1 MRKKNQLPHEAYGG
15 VEGSKYIPFISDR
28 TGIKE
33 MSIVTIII
41 GILLAILFGA
51 SNTYSGLLSGLTVAA
66 GIPGAILG
74 GGALALIAGKKNS
87 ILNNNIVQGMSAGGE
102 SVASG
107 MIFVL
112 PAVFIIGQDVTFLQG
127 VIAGIAGSI
136 LGLAISSIVH
146 NYLIVEEHGTLIYPE
161 SMAISETLVTTTGGG
176 DGIKIMGLG
185 FLIAGLVTAVSYQ
198 MFNLF
203 NNTFSL
209 EGSNIKWG
217 FDMEASPLLL
227 GIGFIVGMEV
237 SMAMFAGSVLAYFVV
252 IPAMGAFTVLA
263 DPTAT
268 VWNDPELLIR
278 EMTTADIRGSYA
290 KYIGAGTM
298 LAGGFIGA
306 IKLIPTIKSSL
317 AATFSGMKSS
327 GSDASDSKTSML
339 LTFVGIILVLVVS
352 AILSGSIAMA
362 AIAGI
367 LAIFFVI
374 IFSIVAGKMVGDI
387 GTSNLPV
394 SGMTIASLLII
405 TLTFLFLG
413 WTTPEDNATILL
425 ITTVIVVA
433 ISVSAGYTQS
443 QKVTYIVGGSKG
455 AMQKSF
461 IISSIVGVIT
471 VTAVILVLKE
481 GILSGSFDAPQAN
494 LMASLTDGVL
504 TGQLPWSMIFIGV
517 GLAFVLHFLKLPIMT
532 IAIGFYLPI
541 ATTSIILVGAI
552 LRTIVEKIYS
562 KNKELRDEK
571 INKGIILSSGLVAGG
586 AIVGLIG
593 AAFAMTGNALAIGY
607 AADSFASSNGA
618 ALITVGFIIVS
629 ILAVIMTGSKKDA
642 K

>member
-1 MRKKNQLPHEAYGG
+1 MKKKNQLPHDAYGG

-33 MSIVTIII
+33 MSIATIII

-74 GGALALIAGKKNS
+74 GGALALLAGKKNS

-161 SMAISETLVTTTGGG
+161 SMAISETLVTTTEGG

-185 FLIAGLVTAVSYQ
+185 FLIAGIVTAVSYQ

-209 EGSNIKWG
+209 EGTNIKWG

-317 AATFSGMKSS
+317 AATFAGMKSS
-327 GSDASDSKTSML
+327 GSEASDSKTSML

-352 AILSGSIAMA
+352 AILSGSVAMA

-367 LAIFFVI
+367 LAIFFII
-374 IFSIVAGKMVGDI
+374 IFSIVA
-387 GTSNLPV
+387 
-394 SGMTIASLLII
+394 
-405 TLTFLFLG
+405 G

-443 QKVTYIVGGSKG
+443 QKVTYI
-455 AMQKSF
+455 
-461 IISSIVGVIT
+461 IVGVIT
-471 VTAVILVLKE
+471 VTAVILVLKD
-481 GILSGSFDAPQAN
+481 GILNGTFEAPQAN

-517 GLAFVLHFLKLPIMT
+517 
-532 IAIGFYLPI
+532 
-541 ATTSIILVGAI
+541 VGAI
-552 LRTIVEKIYS
+552 LRTLVERIYA

-571 INKGIILSSGLVAGG
+571 VAKGIILSSGLVAGG

-593 AAFAMTGNALAIGY
+593 AAFAMTGNSLEIGY

-618 ALITVGFIIVS
+618 ALITVGFIIVA
-629 ILAVIMTGSKKDA
+629 ILAVIMSGSKKDG